1 MSLHPVSISLSSY
14 GADLVRSRGQASFL
28 PLLAMAGAQRV
39 ELREELFAGP
49 PDTEALTAAI
59 QLQGLEC
66 VFSSPLELWRED
78 GQLNPEL
85 EPTLRRAEACGA
97 GWLKVSLGLLPEQ
110 PDLAALGR
118 RLARHGLQ
126 LLVENDQTPQGGR
139 IEVLERFFR
148 LAERQQLDLAMTFDI
163 GNWRW
168 QEQAADEAALRL
180 GRYVGYVHC
189 KAVIRNRDGKLVAVP
204 PSAADLQYWQRL
216 LQHFPEGVAR
226 ACRATTCSVSA
237 AGTSP
242 PSPASAS
249 PRRNASMADF
259 EILCFG
265 ETMAMFVAEQ
275 PGELDRVEQ
284 FGKRIAGAD
293 SNVAIGLA
301 RLGFAVAWLSRVGDD
316 SLGRFVLD
324 SLTREG
330 LDCRFVEVDAQAP
343 TGFQM
348 KSREVDG
355 ADPRVEYFRRGSAA
369 SRLGLAHIREE
380 MLGARHLHATGIPPA
395 LSASACEL
403 SHELMRR
410 MRGKG
415 ASLSFDPNLRPSL
428 WPSERRMIA
437 EINALA
443 AHAHWVLPGLE
454 EGRLLSGW
462 QEPADIAA
470 FYLDMGVDAVA
481 IKLGPS
487 GAYYRDAHG
496 EGLVPGVPVATV
508 VDTVGAG
515 DGFAVGVVSALL
527 EGLPL
532 PDAVARGNWIG
543 SRAVQVRG
551 DMEGLPKRSQLLD
564 RERRRS
570 A

>member
-49 PDTEALTAAI
+49 PDTEALTAI

-148 LAERQQLDLAMTFDI
+148 LAERQQLNLAMTFDI

-226 ACRATTCSVSA
+226 AIEYPLQGDDLLSLSRRHIA
-237 AGTSP
+237 A
-242 PSPASAS
+242 
-249 PRRNASMADF
+249 
-259 EILCFG
+259 
-265 ETMAMFVAEQ
+265 
-275 PGELDRVEQ
+275 
-284 FGKRIAGAD
+284 
-293 SNVAIGLA
+293 LA
-301 RLGFAVAWLSRVGDD
+301 RLG
-316 SLGRFVLD
+316 
-324 SLTREG
+324 
-330 LDCRFVEVDAQAP
+330 QP
-343 TGFQM
+343 Q
-348 KSREVDG
+348 
-355 ADPRVEYFRRGSAA
+355 
-369 SRLGLAHIREE
+369 EE
-380 MLGARHLHATGIPPA
+380 R
-395 LSASACEL
+395 
-403 SHELMRR
+403 
-410 MRGKG
+410 
-415 ASLSFDPNLRPSL
+415 
-428 WPSERRMIA
+428 
-437 EINALA
+437 
-443 AHAHWVLPGLE
+443 
-454 EGRLLSGW
+454 
-462 QEPADIAA
+462 Q
-470 FYLDMGVDAVA
+470 
-481 IKLGPS
+481 
-487 GAYYRDAHG
+487 HG
-496 EGLVPGVPVATV
+496 
-508 VDTVGAG
+508 
-515 DGFAVGVVSALL
+515 
-527 EGLPL
+527 
-532 PDAVARGNWIG
+532 
-543 SRAVQVRG
+543 
-551 DMEGLPKRSQLLD
+551 
-564 RERRRS
+564 
-570 A
+570 

>member
-226 ACRATTCSVSA
+226 A
-237 AGTSP
+237 
-242 PSPASAS
+242 
-249 PRRNASMADF
+249 
-259 EILCFG
+259 I
-265 ETMAMFVAEQ
+265 
-275 PGELDRVEQ
+275 
-284 FGKRIAGAD
+284 
-293 SNVAIGLA
+293 
-301 RLGFAVAWLSRVGDD
+301 
-316 SLGRFVLD
+316 
-324 SLTREG
+324 
-330 LDCRFVEVDAQAP
+330 
-343 TGFQM
+343 
-348 KSREVDG
+348 
-355 ADPRVEYFRRGSAA
+355 EY
-369 SRLGLAHIREE
+369 
-380 MLGARHLHATGIPPA
+380 
-395 LSASACEL
+395 
-403 SHELMRR
+403 
-410 MRGKG
+410 
-415 ASLSFDPNLRPSL
+415 
-428 WPSERRMIA
+428 
-437 EINALA
+437 
-443 AHAHWVLPGLE
+443 
-454 EGRLLSGW
+454 
-462 QEPADIAA
+462 
-470 FYLDMGVDAVA
+470 
-481 IKLGPS
+481 
-487 GAYYRDAHG
+487 
-496 EGLVPGVPVATV
+496 
-508 VDTVGAG
+508 
-515 DGFAVGVVSALL
+515 
-527 EGLPL
+527 PL
-532 PDAVARGNWIG
+532 
-543 SRAVQVRG
+543 
-551 DMEGLPKRSQLLD
+551 
-564 RERRRS
+564 
-570 A
+570 

>member
-226 ACRATTCSVSA
+226 AIEYPLQGDDLLSLSRRHIA
-237 AGTSP
+237 A
-242 PSPASAS
+242 
-249 PRRNASMADF
+249 
-259 EILCFG
+259 
-265 ETMAMFVAEQ
+265 
-275 PGELDRVEQ
+275 
-284 FGKRIAGAD
+284 
-293 SNVAIGLA
+293 LA
-301 RLGFAVAWLSRVGDD
+301 RLG
-316 SLGRFVLD
+316 
-324 SLTREG
+324 
-330 LDCRFVEVDAQAP
+330 Q
-343 TGFQM
+343 
-348 KSREVDG
+348 
-355 ADPRVEYFRRGSAA
+355 
-369 SRLGLAHIREE
+369 
-380 MLGARHLHATGIPPA
+380 PP
-395 LSASACEL
+395 
-403 SHELMRR
+403 
-410 MRGKG
+410 
-415 ASLSFDPNLRPSL
+415 N
-428 WPSERRMIA
+428 
-437 EINALA
+437 
-443 AHAHWVLPGLE
+443 
-454 EGRLLSGW
+454 
-462 QEPADIAA
+462 
-470 FYLDMGVDAVA
+470 
-481 IKLGPS
+481 
-487 GAYYRDAHG
+487 
-496 EGLVPGVPVATV
+496 
-508 VDTVGAG
+508 
-515 DGFAVGVVSALL
+515 VSALGL
-527 EGLPL
+527 HIIGDVHKAGDDHLAAVKLVVFEQRVLKNAGIGVLQHRDGRDQLVQPAPSRRQPGLPQAGQL
-532 PDAVARGNWIG
+532 Q
-543 SRAVQVRG
+543 QVRHRHAHTVFS
-551 DMEGLPKRSQLLD
+551 PPFPNSPFRTNRSPIFRQTVPTLHPPSEWFSGFVPFLRWFLFCSTEQHSSQKECQNGCCSKD
-564 RERRRS
+564 T
-570 A
+570 